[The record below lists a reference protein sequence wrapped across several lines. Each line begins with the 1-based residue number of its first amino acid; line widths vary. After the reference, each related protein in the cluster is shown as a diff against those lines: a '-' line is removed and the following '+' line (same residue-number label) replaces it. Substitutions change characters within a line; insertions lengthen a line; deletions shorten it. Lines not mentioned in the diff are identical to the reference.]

1 MFPCGQRYDIYGR
14 QLRNSY
20 GKLLN
25 SPYQTVFEK
34 GKKKLDKKEKENKNK
49 NKQKTQNKPAII
61 PDNTI
66 IYKNYTFV
74 VNLKWGAES
83 FCKL

>member
-34 GKKKLDKKEKENKNK
+34 GKKKLDKKEKEKENK
-49 NKQKTQNKPAII
+49 NKQK
-61 PDNTI
+61 NTKTNQLLFLTI
-66 IYKNYTFV
+66 Q
-74 VNLKWGAES
+74 S
-83 FCKL
+83 FTKTILSLLI